1 MKKKINYLYAALVF
15 IAVMCLMN
23 GLSYFWSFLAMIE
36 GMLLRGEQGV
46 DIVYTFLMDHM
57 NFYSVMIYLPVAFLF
72 GIWFYLTVLL
82 KEGTGVYLRK
92 STKRVSLAC
101 FGWTLLLT
109 LAMQHATSLIFLLFQ
124 LISPEAL
131 SDYNDLVEGSSM
143 MQYSFLWVFSTL
155 ILPPLAEE
163 IIFRGLIMKYLQR
176 AGAAFVVAN
185 LIQAVLFGIFHQN
198 LVQGVYAAVLGFILG
213 YLAWRY
219 DSLLVPMFM
228 HFLYNLTGTV
238 LVDFENAFLP
248 DWAFVILMFFSV
260 PVLAVSL
267 LMIHFGIGDKK
278 KKERAR

>member
-101 FGWTLLLT
+101 FGWTFLLT

-143 MQYSFLWVFSTL
+143 MQYSLLWVFSTL

-185 LIQAVLFGIFHQN
+185 LIQAVLFGI
-198 LVQGVYAAVLGFILG
+198 
-213 YLAWRY
+213 
-219 DSLLVPMFM
+219 
-228 HFLYNLTGTV
+228 FLYNLTGTV

-278 KKERAR
+278 KKERVR